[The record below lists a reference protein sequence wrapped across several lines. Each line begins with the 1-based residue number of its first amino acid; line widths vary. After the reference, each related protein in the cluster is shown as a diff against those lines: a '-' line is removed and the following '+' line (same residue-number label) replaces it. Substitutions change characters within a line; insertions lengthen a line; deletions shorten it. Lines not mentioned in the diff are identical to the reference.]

1 MTRPRTAPDRELF
14 GIIGKV
20 PNASKVQREW
30 NLFFKEKGM
39 DAFMDKYPTT
49 EENLPERFSEMF
61 HFDRRIYLVG
71 HELGEAVNSL
81 VDELDESAKTK
92 GKVNLVFNIGGV
104 LKGAYTEDYKY
115 VEKVFALL
123 PSEEEAA

>member
-49 EENLPERFSEMF
+49 EKNLPERLSEMF
-61 HFDRRIYLVG
+61 HFDRRIYLIG
-71 HELGEAVNSL
+71 PELSKAIIPLLDSVEGNSVNVVMNEDGVMKGMFIEEFKPSGIL
-81 VDELDESAKTK
+81 
-92 GKVNLVFNIGGV
+92 GKVC
-104 LKGAYTEDYKY
+104 
-115 VEKVFALL
+115 
-123 PSEEEAA
+123 